1 MKAIFNGSIAVAA
14 KLKLIDSDAHVI
26 EPPNLWTDY
35 TEKKFLSQAPCV
47 VSDGAADRW
56 LCEGVTMHTTRE
68 LVGVTRDFTDRRKTG
83 KYGEEIAQS
92 GYVPEARLKA
102 MAKDGVWAEVVYPTV
117 ALRLFMLKS
126 APLKAALFRA
136 YNSWIADFC
145 KAHPDRLKGLGCLAI
160 EDVPGAV
167 KELERCKKL
176 GLVGGLIILE
186 GLEHEDPRY
195 YPLWKA
201 SQELHMPIS
210 MHVETGN
217 VMSTTTRV
225 DLITYATHIQKTLA
239 SMVYSGLFDRFPNF
253 KLVSVE
259 SDAGWAGYF
268 IERMDFF
275 YNLHGSR
282 RKERGILCERPPS
295 EIFHRSLYYTFIND
309 LSGVAARNIVGVNN
323 ILWSSDFPHSGSTW
337 PHSRQSAARHVAGI
351 PKADADKILWKNT
364 ARLYGFSM
372 S

>member
-1 MKAIFNGSIAVAA
+1 MPA

-26 EPPNLWTDY
+26 EPPNLWADY
-35 TEKKFLSQAPCV
+35 TEKKYLAKAPRV
-47 VSDGAADRW
+47 VSDNGSDRW
-56 LCEGVTMHTTRE
+56 LCEGVKMHSTRE
-68 LVGVTRDFTDRRKTG
+68 LVGVTRDFTDRRQTG
-83 KYGEEIAQS
+83 KYGTDIVKS
-92 GYVPEARLKA
+92 GYLPGERLKD

-117 ALRLFMLKS
+117 ALRLFMLKDAS
-126 APLKAALFRA
+126 LKAALFRA

-145 KAHPDRLKGLGCLAI
+145 KAHPNRLKGLGCLAM
-160 EDVPGAV
+160 EDVAGAV

-176 GLVGGLIILE
+176 GLIGGLIILE
-186 GLEHEDPRY
+186 GMQHEDARY
-195 YPLWKA
+195 HPLWKA
-201 SQELHMPIS
+201 SRDLDMPIS

-217 VMSTTTRV
+217 VMSTNTRV
-225 DLITYATHIQKTLA
+225 DLITYATHIQKALA
-239 SMVYSGLFDRFPNF
+239 SMVYSGLFDRFPKF

-282 RKERGILCERPPS
+282 RKERGIMCARPPS
-295 EIFHRSLYYTFIND
+295 EIFHDSIYYTFITD
-309 LSGVAARNIVGVNN
+309 LSGVAARKIVGVNN

-337 PHSRQSAARHVAGI
+337 PHSQASAAKHVAGV